1 MSSNQYIY
9 GQQQIYNQ
17 NIQYT
22 TDINTTGQIQM
33 EGGQYGVYDASIA
46 YQEIPNGTVTM
57 APTVYQQEYEQY
69 NQQIEQQPIY
79 LDQGQYIQQGQ
90 PIYLEGGQ
98 IGQPINYQTGNQ
110 MTGYEQQ
117 LYQNQIQQQQPN
129 QNLEYQYY
137 QQQQQLQQQQQQQ
150 QQPQIIQNQKTNNTQ
165 RQPKIVRQIIQ
176 QQKTNIPQNVP
187 NTPITSNTPRLP
199 IGSRNPNIKRQYQQ
213 NQNQNTPIINQGNI
227 NTGGYIGAQM
237 GQKLTEVKNIQ
248 NNQNQNLEQNPQK
261 EKPQID
267 EDFQPNIPLANSILN
282 QSKIQQL
289 QQNQNQNQLGVAN
302 NMNSQ
307 ITMSKVTPLQQD
319 SQNLQ
324 NMQNLQKN
332 QNYQQQPY
340 FVARRN
346 PNLNIKKY
354 ENSNND
360 SHFVKAEDPGLSSMG
375 MAMNNNMGMNQNNN
389 SIEQNI
395 NNINNI
401 NSIQKNMEYSNGVFN
416 GGDDDDD
423 MKPEVGEGNTVLDS
437 QMSNIGKSG
446 MKSLGNSN
454 MNLDMNM
461 DNDFAVSR
469 MEFIGESKME
479 NVEQELDDKFI
490 EKKLSNEEI
499 EKEIP
504 IEEKTPDQSNIND
517 LGNENNQMINNKI
530 ESEVID
536 IDDKLEYLP
545 TAIMIMKGNG
555 ELLPPPKKKKY
566 RYY

>member
-69 NQQIEQQPIY
+69 NQQIY

-504 IEEKTPDQSNIND
+504 IEEKTPDQSIIND
-517 LGNENNQMINNKI
+517 LGNENNQMINDKI

>member
-282 QSKIQQL
+282 QSKIQL
-289 QQNQNQNQLGVAN
+289 LLQNQNQLGVAN